1 VAALH
6 LPDLPGIS
14 TRLFAGE
21 DDYRHVADLVN
32 AESRSAGVDWIAT
45 PDEVALS
52 LENHENL
59 QLQRGLR
66 FVEVDGEPIGYVI
79 VRWLQ
84 EAGGPRVYRHMCKL
98 SPHWRGL
105 GIGTSMLHWAQER
118 LREIAAGHDFE
129 PKVFRTDTDTV
140 SADAV
145 ALLEAEGYKAIEHSA
160 TLVRP
165 DLRNIPVAS
174 LPAGIEI
181 RPVTQEQLRTIF
193 DADTEAFRDHWGF
206 SEPTEGDWVQ
216 FLEFP
221 HRDETLWKVAWD
233 GNRVAGQ
240 VRSFVNEL
248 ENTTFD
254 RKRGWTEFI
263 STAREWRGKGV
274 ATALICES
282 LRELESRGMDEA
294 ALGVHVENPH
304 GAMRLYQKLGFAVQ
318 SRGAVY
324 EKPMKASGSS

>member
-1 VAALH
+1 
-6 LPDLPGIS
+6 
-14 TRLFAGE
+14 
-21 DDYRHVADLVN
+21 
-32 AESRSAGVDWIAT
+32 
-45 PDEVALS
+45 
-52 LENHENL
+52 
-59 QLQRGLR
+59 
-66 FVEVDGEPIGYVI
+66 
-79 VRWLQ
+79 
-84 EAGGPRVYRHMCKL
+84 
-98 SPHWRGL
+98 
-105 GIGTSMLHWAQER
+105 
-118 LREIAAGHDFE
+118 
-129 PKVFRTDTDTV
+129 
-140 SADAV
+140 
-145 ALLEAEGYKAIEHSA
+145 
-160 TLVRP
+160 
-165 DLRNIPVAS
+165 VAS